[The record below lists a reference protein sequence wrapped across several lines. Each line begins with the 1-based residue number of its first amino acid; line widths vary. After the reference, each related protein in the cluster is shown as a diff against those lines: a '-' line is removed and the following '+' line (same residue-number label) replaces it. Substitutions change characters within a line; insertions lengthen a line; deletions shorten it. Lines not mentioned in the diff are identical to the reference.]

1 MFLYDALHAGGEGG
15 GRGNARNF
23 VSNCVVLGGD
33 MFDIGSHGVVD
44 HQRGLEVAE
53 GAAGLGRFA
62 GLYEPRLGGA
72 VICFE

>member
-1 MFLYDALHAGGEGG
+1 
-15 GRGNARNF
+15 
-23 VSNCVVLGGD
+23 
-33 MFDIGSHGVVD
+33 MFDVGSHGVVD